1 MDGYKNELYI
11 NDISLFSHDC
21 LSIGYFLAS
30 IAVTYKGEFAVDLGG
45 CRLGDMG
52 IKIFIQSLHKSL
64 SFHGEIIGHL
74 KISLGYNDIT
84 GEGAS
89 YIAGELRTTRVLR
102 NLSLFSNPIGDKG
115 LYYIAEALT
124 INTSLVKLD
133 LRWCSL
139 RITQENGPVLTKMLQ
154 KNKILR
160 KFHLSWNK
168 AISDDQASYIIEG
181 LKKNTTLRILNLEY
195 CGTTRKGINSIQ
207 RHTLTCKIIH
217 DSMDVTH
224 YTRGVNRP
232 I

>member
-1 MDGYKNELYI
+1 MLAAIHVSQMSSSEQISTFDSMFNNARFSAVLQFYAAITKLCTSRPLLNLVPRFLRPVSASIYDLVRKITRKGSDTLFISLLNCLYEAQDTDLCKYVGKQLRDSVPYFDKLDGYKNELYI

-89 YIAGELRTTRVLR
+89 YIAGELRTT
-102 NLSLFSNPIGDKG
+102 SIEESIFIQQSNW
-115 LYYIAEALT
+115 
-124 INTSLVKLD
+124 
-133 LRWCSL
+133 R
-139 RITQENGPVLTKMLQ
+139 
-154 KNKILR
+154 
-160 KFHLSWNK
+160 
-168 AISDDQASYIIEG
+168 
-181 LKKNTTLRILNLEY
+181 
-195 CGTTRKGINSIQ
+195 
-207 RHTLTCKIIH
+207 
-217 DSMDVTH
+217 
-224 YTRGVNRP
+224 
-232 I
+232 